1 MQLLRVLRVL
11 RVLRISRI
19 ASGHIRCFNCRANRA
34 CPYVAMLLT
43 CYCPLNPVYQMT
55 QILVIEDDPTQRM
68 LTAAVL
74 RSAGYDVVEAVDGI
88 EGLEMARLAAP
99 DLIVCDVMMPGLNGY
114 KVVDALKK
122 EPALATV
129 PVILLTAMAN
139 RSHVR
144 AGMVSGA
151 DDYLFKPFRATELRQ
166 SVTALLAKRALQQ
179 HAFLRASESD
189 LNAALQQ
196 QKDALSKS
204 YEKRLLQE
212 LDARWTDQAHP
223 AADVCFDNATVLLVN
238 IFSMVLGYL
247 PPDGGAGVTMRRV
260 YEATSD
266 SLYLFGARH
275 LVAVGGD
282 LLAVFPASDQTGP
295 LKPAVMAVRSAF
307 GLQKMIGTA
316 FGSMAHETADAFAA
330 LPGIAIALHSGAVQL
345 IQLNDPLHG
354 GDTLT
359 LATGHA
365 VRSVQALSATARD
378 NSWEVVAS
386 RSLVAQT
393 GTVAVTGRS
402 RRLPGDTAAPALEA
416 VELLSVDL
424 S

>member
-1 MQLLRVLRVL
+1 
-11 RVLRISRI
+11 
-19 ASGHIRCFNCRANRA
+19 
-34 CPYVAMLLT
+34 
-43 CYCPLNPVYQMT
+43 MT

-74 RSAGYDVVEAVDGI
+74 RSAGYEVVEAVDGS
-88 EGLEMARLAAP
+88 EGLEMARQSAP

-122 EPALATV
+122 EPTLANV

-144 AGMVSGA
+144 VGMVSGA

-179 HAFLRASESD
+179 HTFLRASKSD
-189 LNAALQQ
+189 MKAALQQ
-196 QKDALSKS
+196 QKDALSQS
-204 YEKRLLQE
+204 YERRLLQE
-212 LDARWTDQAHP
+212 LDARWTDQADP
-223 AADVCFDNATVLLVN
+223 TADVCFDNATVLLVN
-238 IFSMVLGYL
+238 IFSMVLGYFS
-247 PPDGGAGVTMRRV
+247 PNGGAGAAMRRV
-260 YEATSD
+260 YEVTSD
-266 SLYLFGARH
+266 SLYLFGAKH

-282 LLAVFPASDQTGP
+282 LLAVFPDGDQTGP
-295 LKPAVMAVRSAF
+295 LNPAVMAVRSAF

-316 FGSMAHETADAFAA
+316 FGSMAHESTDPLAE
-330 LPGIAIALHSGAVQL
+330 LPTIAIALHSGAVQL
-345 IQLNDPLHG
+345 IQIKDPLHG

-365 VRSVQALSATARD
+365 VKGVQALSAGALA
-378 NSWEVVAS
+378 SGWEVVAS
-386 RSLVAQT
+386 RALVAQI
-393 GTVAVTGRS
+393 GTVAVTGQS
-402 RRLPGDTAAPALEA
+402 QRLPGDAAAPALEA